1 MVGSLSRVG
10 HLMALQNVATVQPVW
25 IQEVINSY
33 ATDPKAQT
41 LEHLQEFPILGCHS
55 YFFFGKNRK
64 NLLQQF
70 PIPGCHLCQVW
81 KKRLRARIYARSY
94 PRRIHP
100 YQKRWKGIKII
111 LFLSQGS

>member
-1 MVGSLSRVG
+1 MAGSLSRVG

-41 LEHLQEFPILGCHS
+41 LEHLQEFPISGCHS
-55 YFFFGKNRK
+55 FFFGKNRK

-70 PIPGCHLCQVW
+70 SIPGCHLYQVR
-81 KKRLRARIYARSY
+81 KKSLRARIYARSF
-94 PRRIHP
+94 PRRIRP

-111 LFLSQGS
+111 LLLSQSF